1 MYCVLAQNKNG
12 AICFLLSLNM
22 DIQYVYTKKR
32 NQLGRPTNFSDR
44 PAEILAE
51 IIPNLNLLQEF
62 IYRDPV
68 EIGVQNSMQLS
79 EHEVNTIRYNTESKG
94 INHTEGGWPKDVNI
108 QEQDQINRFRKK
120 IEKDEFYLNS
130 LYRLIHDLEID
141 IKQNN
146 AIDIHQIYFQNKID
160 DYDEPFNIKT
170 INLYTY
176 NSNINQMANHISW
189 QPDGQRKIAVSY
201 CNFDFNP
208 IIMNTIDS
216 LVWDIENPNKP
227 ELILKPNSSL
237 STVEFNQK
245 DTYQILA
252 GCLNGQVCIF
262 DLRKGNTPVEQSL
275 IEYSHRETVRN
286 ALWLQSKT
294 GTEFFSAAAD
304 GKIYWWDTKKMNQP
318 VDKLVLDLE
327 KKERSQ
333 YASAITKLEYDSSI
347 PTKFMVGTEA
357 GRIVLCTR
365 KAKIDTERINVIYPG
380 HSGPIYS
387 IQRHPFF
394 HKTFLSIGD
403 WTLRIWS
410 EEIRDDYI
418 FSTKPS
424 KYYLT
429 DAQWCPG
436 RPGVF
441 ISSTTEG
448 SIHVWDLLFKQD
460 QPALTVKLSE
470 EAIACLSFQ
479 EQGRY
484 IACGTKNGNVT
495 LMELSDSL
503 CILDRNEKQLVA
515 TMFDRETRRTH
526 LLETRSR
533 FKHDKQIRTIT
544 LRSEEELNEEISQ
557 STEQF
562 WSIINKEKKKL
573 QDYLKQF
580 EQELN
585 LKEN

>member
-1 MYCVLAQNKNG
+1 
-12 AICFLLSLNM
+12 M

-32 NQLGRPTNFSDR
+32 NQLGRPTNFTDR
-44 PAEILAE
+44 SADTLAE

-68 EIGVQNSMQLS
+68 EIGTQNTIQLS
-79 EHEVNTIRYNTESKG
+79 EHEVNSIRYSTESKG

-130 LYRLIHDLEID
+130 LYRLIRDLEMD

-146 AIDIHQIYFQNKID
+146 AIDIHQTYFQKKFD
-160 DYDEPFNIKT
+160 DYDEPFTVKT
-170 INLYTY
+170 ANLYSY
-176 NSNINQMANHISW
+176 NSNINQMVNHISW

-201 CNFDFNP
+201 CNFDYSP
-208 IIMNTIDS
+208 AIMSKIDS
-216 LVWDIENPNKP
+216 LVWDIQYPNKP

-237 STVEFNQK
+237 SSVEFNQK
-245 DTYQILA
+245 DAQQILA

-262 DLRKGNTPVEQSL
+262 DLRKGNTPVEQSS
-275 IEYSHRETVRN
+275 IEFSHRETVRN

-294 GTEFFSAAAD
+294 GTEFFSAAVD
-304 GKIYWWDTKKMNQP
+304 GNIYWWDTKKMNKP
-318 VDKLVLDLE
+318 VDKLVFDLE

-333 YASAITKLEYDSSI
+333 YASAITKLEYDSRI

-357 GRIVLCTR
+357 GRIILCAH
-365 KAKIDTERINVIYPG
+365 KAKTDGERINVIYPG

-394 HKTFLSIGD
+394 HKIFLSIGD

-418 FSTKPS
+418 FCTKPN

-441 ISSTTEG
+441 VSSTTEENLLIGCLIFNTG
-448 SIHVWDLLFKQD
+448 SIHIWDLLFKTD

-470 EAIACLSFQ
+470 EPISCLSFQ

-484 IACGTKNGNVT
+484 MALGTKNGNVT

-503 CILDRNEKQLVA
+503 CTLDRNEKQLVA

-533 FKHDKQIRTIT
+533 FKHDTQTRTIT
-544 LRSEEELNEEISQ
+544 ERYEEELNEEHRQ
-557 STEQF
+557 STEQY

-573 QDYLKQF
+573 QDYFKQF

-585 LKEN
+585 

>member
-1 MYCVLAQNKNG
+1 
-12 AICFLLSLNM
+12 M

-32 NQLGRPTNFSDR
+32 NQLGRPTNFTDR
-44 PAEILAE
+44 SAETLAE

-68 EIGVQNSMQLS
+68 EIGTQNTIQLS
-79 EHEVNTIRYNTESKG
+79 EHEVNSIRCSTESKG

-130 LYRLIHDLEID
+130 LYRLIRDLEMD

-146 AIDIHQIYFQNKID
+146 AIDIHQTYFQNKFD
-160 DYDEPFNIKT
+160 DYDEPFTVKT
-170 INLYTY
+170 TNLYSY

-201 CNFDFNP
+201 CNFDYSP
-208 IIMNTIDS
+208 VIMSKIDS
-216 LVWDIENPNKP
+216 LVWDIQSPNKP

-237 STVEFNQK
+237 SSVEFNQK
-245 DTYQILA
+245 DTHQILA

-262 DLRKGNTPVEQSL
+262 DLRKGNTPAEQSS
-275 IEYSHRETVRN
+275 IEFSHRETVRN

-304 GKIYWWDTKKMNQP
+304 GNIYWWDTKKMNKP
-318 VDKLVLDLE
+318 VDKLVFDLE

-333 YASAITKLEYDSSI
+333 YASAITKLEYDSRIS
-347 PTKFMVGTEA
+347 TKFMVGTEA
-357 GRIVLCTR
+357 GRIILCTR
-365 KAKIDTERINVIYPG
+365 KAKTDGERINVIYPG

-394 HKTFLSIGD
+394 HKIFLSIGD

-418 FSTKPS
+418 FCTKPN
-424 KYYLT
+424 KCYLT

-441 ISSTTEG
+441 VSSTTEG
-448 SIHVWDLLFKQD
+448 SIHIWDLLFKTD

-470 EAIACLSFQ
+470 EPISCLSFQ

-484 IACGTKNGNVT
+484 MALGTKNGNVT

-503 CILDRNEKQLVA
+503 CTLDRNEKQLVA

-526 LLETRSR
+526 LLETRLR
-533 FKHDKQIRTIT
+533 FKHDTQNRTIT
-544 LRSEEELNEEISQ
+544 ERSEEELNEERRQ
-557 STEQF
+557 STEQY

-573 QDYLKQF
+573 QDYFKQF

-585 LKEN
+585 